1 MRIKSLREALESVHD
16 PKAPYHYPLSGVL
29 TLVCLATMCGI
40 HEVRAI
46 ARWGK
51 NNRWELAELLGFPR
65 EKMPTF
71 STVQDA
77 LHRVNDEELSQI
89 IGKWGDEILRAHG
102 HEGLQG
108 IAIDGKTL
116 RGSRRD
122 EVPAVHLLGAFAHE
136 FHLVIGQ
143 VPVDSKTNEIGGI
156 DPLLSQLTLEGRV
169 VTVDALL
176 SQHEIAATIRE
187 KKGII

>member
-1 MRIKSLREALESVHD
+1 MRVKSLREAFESLHD
-16 PKAPYHYPLSGVL
+16 PREPYRYPLSGVL
-29 TLVCLATMCGI
+29 TLICLATMCGC

-51 NNRWELAELLGFPR
+51 HYRWELAERLGFPR
-65 EKMPTF
+65 EKMPSF

-77 LHRVNDEELSQI
+77 LNRVNDEVLSQV
-89 IGKWGDEILRAHG
+89 IGRWGDEMLRAYG
-102 HEGLQG
+102 HQGLQG

-116 RGSRRD
+116 RGSRTD
-122 EVPAVHLLGAFAHE
+122 EVPAVHLLGALAHE

-143 VPVDSKTNEIGGI
+143 IPVDSKTNEIGGI
-156 DPLLSQLTLEGRV
+156 AALLSELTLEGRV

-176 SQHEIAATIRE
+176 SQREIATTIRK